1 MKTGIVVAAALALL
15 VLRAAPVRADGEVCS
30 AADKQRAESAMRK
43 IEQAEKA
50 GRLKQAFD
58 GATGIGSGAFCA
70 AGGDGRRAE
79 IIERTSK
86 KLGAASEKAGRY
98 REAFDYYTAPLERR
112 LDYDVTDGD
121 RALLK
126 DVRARSGN
134 YKAVSFA
141 ADWFKGRGNQA
152 GLKAVR
158 AAGMKSGKNT
168 LAAEAKAFSAGRNTL
183 PDLEQARSW
192 FELAGEHKQ
201 VNARADQRGDQL
213 LARGTF
219 SAVERAF
226 QYYEFSGNKQK
237 LKAAAARSHKLGD
250 EFAKQGQTKTAAKF
264 YELAGDSAKAEALE
278 KKREAQD
285 EKAEAKRQGDFKKG
299 QKSLEKEL
307 GF

>member
-1 MKTGIVVAAALALL
+1 MKTGIVTAVALAFLA
-15 VLRAAPVRADGEVCS
+15 LRAAPALAEEVCP
-30 AADKQRAESAMRK
+30 AADKQRAESELRK
-43 IEQAEKA
+43 AEQAEKA

-58 GATGIGSGAFCA
+58 GARGIGGLSQCA
-70 AGGDGRRAE
+70 SNGYGRLAAIE
-79 IIERTSK
+79 ERTSK
-86 KLGAASEKAGRY
+86 KLGAAAEKAGHY
-98 REAFDYYTAPLERR
+98 REAFDYYTTPLQRR
-112 LDYDVTDGD
+112 VDYDVADGD

-126 DVRARSGN
+126 DVKARGGN
-134 YKAVSFA
+134 YRAVSFA

-152 GLKAVR
+152 GLKATR
-158 AAGMKSGKNT
+158 AAGMKGGENT
-168 LAAEAKAFSAGRNTL
+168 LAAEAKAFAAGKNTL

-192 FELAGEHKQ
+192 FELAGEHKH

-237 LKAAAARSHKLGD
+237 LKAAAARAHKLGD

-278 KKREAQD
+278 KKREAHD

>member
-15 VLRAAPVRADGEVCS
+15 VLRAAPVRADGEACS
-30 AADKQRAESAMRK
+30 AADKQHAESALRNA
-43 IEQAEKA
+43 EEAEKA

-58 GATGIGSGAFCA
+58 GARGVGGAILCA
-70 AGGDGRRAE
+70 ANGYGRRDA
-79 IIERTSK
+79 IVERTSK
-86 KLGAASEKAGRY
+86 KLGAAAEKAGRY

-112 LDYDVTDGD
+112 VDYDVTDGD
-121 RALLK
+121 RVLLK
-126 DVRARSGN
+126 DVKVHGSD

-141 ADWFKGRGNQA
+141 AQWFGQRDNEA
-152 GLKAVR
+152 GLKATR
-158 AAGMKSGKNT
+158 AAAMKGGEST
-168 LAAEAKAFSAGRNTL
+168 LAAEAKAFAAGRDTL
-183 PDLEQARSW
+183 PDLQHARE
-192 FELAGEHKQ
+192 FLELAGEHARA
-201 VNARADQRGDQL
+201 NARADQRGDQL

-226 QYYEFSGNKQK
+226 QYYDFSGNKQK
-237 LKAAAARSHKLGD
+237 LKAATVRARKLGE
-250 EFAKQGQTKTAAKF
+250 EFAKQGQTKTAVKF

-278 KKREAQD
+278 KNREAQH

>member
-1 MKTGIVVAAALALL
+1 MKTGIVVAAALAFIA
-15 VLRAAPVRADGEVCS
+15 LRAAPVHAEEVCP
-30 AADKQRAESAMRK
+30 AADKLRAESELRK
-43 IEQAEKA
+43 AEQAEKA

-58 GATGIGSGAFCA
+58 GARGMGGLTECA
-70 AGGDGRRAE
+70 SNGYGRLVAIE
-79 IIERTSK
+79 ERTGK
-86 KLGAASEKAGRY
+86 KLGAAAEKAGRY
-98 REAFDYYTAPLERR
+98 REAFDYYTAPLQRR
-112 LDYDVTDGD
+112 VDYDVTDGD
-121 RALLK
+121 RVLLK
-126 DVRARSGN
+126 DVKARGGN

-141 ADWFKGRGNQA
+141 ADWFKGRGNQG
-152 GLKAVR
+152 GLKAIR
-158 AAGMKSGKNT
+158 AAGMKSGEST
-168 LAAEAKAFSAGRNTL
+168 LAAEAKAFAAGRNTL
-183 PDLEQARSW
+183 PDLEQARRW
-192 FELAGEHKQ
+192 FELAGEHKH

-219 SAVERAF
+219 SAVERGF

-237 LKAAAARSHKLGD
+237 LKAAATRAHKLGD

-278 KKREAQD
+278 KNREAHD